1 MLHLFILVKLFD
13 KYIKLS
19 KIISDNCFMSIVI
32 IVVLNLK
39 TIHTEPNQT
48 SAKLLTIVILSRL
61 LLMYTLVHVSISC
74 HLYKKRKQK
83 YELIITCDFVRTHS
97 TSNT

>member
-61 LLMYTLVHVSISC
+61 LGTNVYARPCIYFMS
-74 HLYKKRKQK
+74 
-83 YELIITCDFVRTHS
+83 FV
-97 TSNT
+97 